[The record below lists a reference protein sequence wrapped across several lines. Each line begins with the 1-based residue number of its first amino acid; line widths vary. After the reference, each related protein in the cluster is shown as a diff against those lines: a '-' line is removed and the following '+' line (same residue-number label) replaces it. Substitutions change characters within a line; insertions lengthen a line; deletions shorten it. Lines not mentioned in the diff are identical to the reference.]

1 MSTTLWHSLGR
12 AVALGAASFLF
23 AGCADNTPVAPD
35 RQPAVS
41 TRFTAVAPAEE
52 NRALATLR
60 RATARYHNLD
70 AAIADGFVFLHG
82 CEVRPEEGPVG
93 IVYIHMGRLLDGA
106 IDPSLPDGLI
116 YEPPRSN
123 GKPKLAAVEFAVP
136 YALWTGQRPPTFLG
150 ATFQREEEFGVF
162 GLHVWLWR
170 NNPAGLFAESNPNVS
185 CGAE

>member
-23 AGCADNTPVAPD
+23 TGCADNTPVAPD

-41 TRFTAVAPAEE
+41 IRFAAPARTEE

-106 IDPSLPDGLI
+106 SI
-116 YEPPRSN
+116 PRS
-123 GKPKLAAVEFAVP
+123 PMA
-136 YALWTGQRPPTFLG
+136 
-150 ATFQREEEFGVF
+150 
-162 GLHVWLWR
+162 
-170 NNPAGLFAESNPNVS
+170 
-185 CGAE
+185 